1 MDEDRLVSV
10 TSLEAGHNSPEARRQ
25 VDAHVLVS
33 LLESAVFADEVQV
46 VAADDDGTLH
56 LHFTNDSG
64 ENSASDRDHAGEG
77 AFLVN
82 VVTRDGLK

>member
-1 MDEDRLVSV
+1 MAAVFNL
-10 TSLEAGHNSPEARRQ
+10 PEARRQ

-56 LHFTNDSG
+56 LHFTNDTG